1 MGCRI
6 DFPPET
12 IHNLEYQY
20 SCGKKKTGNRIKGH
34 SMDRSEQ
41 LFLSVLDSVIHHK
54 PLPEI
59 REVSDWEGVFAL
71 ARRHNLL
78 ALVFEAAA
86 ELPETAE
93 LPEYGICLQETMST
107 VASQAQRTAAFLEL
121 YRAFSEA
128 GLAPLVMKGIVCRE
142 LYGEYRDHR
151 PSGDEDL
158 LVEKQ
163 DFERARAVLEE
174 QRYVPEMESVTERQ
188 KEDLQEVGFY
198 GPDAGLYIEL
208 HLNPIGHENEFRVQ
222 LEECFRD
229 VFRNSRELTVD
240 GLTMRTMGHDDHFLY
255 LILHAFKH
263 LAGEGFGI
271 RQVLDVLLYY
281 EKYGREID
289 GDRLDAMLARTEAKR
304 FFADLVEIGN
314 RYLGFDLGTR
324 GRTKC
329 PEELLEELM
338 RNGIFGMD
346 TQAQRTAGQ
355 MIGAA
360 VAAGKRSGAGG
371 TFLRT
376 VFPSRRQLLNMHPEL
391 AERPWLLPVRWAQR
405 WGRFMAHSRQNDGNL
420 AKESMEIGKRR
431 IRLLKKYGI
440 L

>member
-1 MGCRI
+1 MENYQQ
-6 DFPPET
+6 DFLQ
-12 IHNLEYQY
+12 I
-20 SCGKKKTGNRIKGH
+20 IK
-34 SMDRSEQ
+34 SA
-41 LFLSVLDSVIHHK
+41 IHHL
-54 PLPEI
+54 PLRLTEAADYGKI
-59 REVSDWEGVFAL
+59 LAL
-71 ARRHNLL
+71 AREQNLL
-78 ALVFEAAA
+78 ALVGEKLCESAEFRASAAYGKA
-86 ELPETAE
+86 IAATVGLVAGQVSRTETF
-93 LPEYGICLQETMST
+93 LQ
-107 VASQAQRTAAFLEL
+107 L
-121 YRAFSEA
+121 YRKFEKA
-128 GLAPLVMKGIVCRE
+128 GIRPLVMKGIICRE
-142 LYGEYRDHR
+142 LYGEFRDHR

-314 RYLGFDLGTR
+314 RCLGFDLGTR